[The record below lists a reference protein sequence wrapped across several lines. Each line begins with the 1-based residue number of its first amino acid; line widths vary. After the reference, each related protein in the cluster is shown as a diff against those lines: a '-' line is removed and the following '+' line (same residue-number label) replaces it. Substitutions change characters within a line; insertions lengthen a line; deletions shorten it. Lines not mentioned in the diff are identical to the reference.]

1 MAEITTLLQIFI
13 WGLTAGCIYVLIA
26 VGLNMIFGV
35 MKVVN
40 FAHGEIMML
49 GSFTSFWLYTYT
61 GLNPY
66 VILFIS
72 MILVGIF
79 GIIIERYGFR
89 KVLGTG
95 KLNEIFLSLGLIYIL
110 QNAAVKLW
118 TDDIRKIDSPFSS
131 MTLDMGVLNIPYDRL
146 IAIAFTALVLICLY
160 LFLIKTDVG
169 RALRAT
175 SQNHEAAML
184 MGVNVNHMYML
195 SFGIGAA
202 LAAAAGT
209 VTGILSPFNPYMGTI
224 PGIMAFIV
232 IIIGGLGSIP
242 GAIIAGLMLGLVQN
256 FTIFYFGGAWKEAVA
271 FVLLIIVL
279 AIKPT
284 GLFGGER

>member
-1 MAEITTLLQIFI
+1 MTEITTLLQIFI
-13 WGLTAGCIYVLIA
+13 WGLTAGCIYVLMA

-49 GSFTSFWLYTYT
+49 GAFASFGLYYYT

-66 VILFIS
+66 FLMLFSMVII
-72 MILVGIF
+72 GIF
-79 GIIIERYGFR
+79 GVIIERFGFR

-118 TDDIRKIDSPFSS
+118 TDDIRKINSPYSS
-131 MTLDMGVLNIPYDRL
+131 MTLDLGVLNITYDRI
-146 IAIAFTALVLICLY
+146 IAIAFTALILIGLY
-160 LFLIKTDVG
+160 LFLTRTDVG

-184 MGVNVNHMYML
+184 MGVNVNYMYML

-202 LAAAAGT
+202 LAASAGT
-209 VTGILSPFNPYMGTI
+209 VHAILSPFNPYMGTI
-224 PGIMAFIV
+224 PGIMAFTV

-279 AIKPT
+279 VIRPT
-284 GLFGGER
+284 GIFGEEH

>member
-1 MAEITTLLQIFI
+1 MAEITTLLQILI
-13 WGLTAGCIYVLIA
+13 WGLTAGCIYVLMA

-49 GSFTSFWLYTYT
+49 GAFASFWVYYYT

-66 VILFIS
+66 FILFIS
-72 MILVGIF
+72 MIIVGIF
-79 GIIIERYGFR
+79 GVIIERYGFR

-131 MTLDMGVLNIPYDRL
+131 MTLDLGMLNITYDRL
-146 IAIAFTALVLICLY
+146 IAIAFTALILICLY
-160 LFLIKTDVG
+160 LFLTKTDVG

-202 LAAAAGT
+202 LAASAGT
-209 VTGILSPFNPYMGTI
+209 VHAILSPFNPYMGTI
-224 PGIMAFIV
+224 PGIMAFTV

-279 AIKPT
+279 VIKPT
-284 GLFGGER
+284 GIFGEEH

>member
-1 MAEITTLLQIFI
+1 MAEITTLIQIFI
-13 WGLTAGCIYVLIA
+13 WGLTAGCIYVLMA

-49 GSFTSFWLYTYT
+49 GAFTSFWVYHYT

-66 VILFIS
+66 FIMFIS
-72 MILVGIF
+72 MIVVGLF
-79 GIIIERYGFR
+79 GVIIERYGFR

-95 KLNEIFLSLGLIYIL
+95 KLNEIFLSLGLIYII
-110 QNAAVKLW
+110 QNLSVKLW
-118 TDDIRKIDSPFSS
+118 TDDIRKIDSSFSS
-131 MTLDMGVLNIPYDRL
+131 ITLDLGMLNITYDRI
-146 IAIAFTALVLICLY
+146 IAIVFTALILISLY
-160 LFLIKTDVG
+160 LFLTKTDVG

-195 SFGIGAA
+195 CFGIGSA

-209 VTGILSPFNPYMGTI
+209 VAGILTPFNPYMGTI
-224 PGIMAFIV
+224 PGIMAFTV

-256 FTIFYFGGAWKEAVA
+256 FTIFYFGGAWKDAVA
-271 FVLLIIVL
+271 FVLLIVVL
-279 AIKPT
+279 IIKPT
-284 GLFGGER
+284 GLFGEEH

>member
-1 MAEITTLLQIFI
+1 MTEITTLIQVFI
-13 WGLTAGCIYVLIA
+13 WGLTAGCIYILMA

-49 GSFTSFWLYTYT
+49 GAFTSFWVYHYT

-66 VILFIS
+66 FIMFIS
-72 MILVGIF
+72 MLIVGIF
-79 GIIIERYGFR
+79 GVIIERYGFR
-89 KVLGTG
+89 KVQGTG

-118 TDDIRKIDSPFSS
+118 TDDIRKINSPFNS
-131 MTLDMGVLNIPYDRL
+131 MTLDLGMLNITYDRL
-146 IAIAFTALVLICLY
+146 IAIGITALILISLY
-160 LFLIKTDVG
+160 LFLTKTDVG

-195 SFGIGAA
+195 SFGIGSA

-209 VTGILSPFNPYMGTI
+209 VAAILTPFNPYMGTM
-224 PGIMAFIV
+224 PGIMAFTV

-242 GAIIAGLMLGLVQN
+242 GAVIAGLMLGLVQN

-279 AIKPT
+279 IIKPT
-284 GLFGGER
+284 GLFGEDH

>member
-1 MAEITTLLQIFI
+1 MADITTLLQIFI
-13 WGLTAGCIYVLIA
+13 WGLTAGCIYVLMA

-49 GSFTSFWLYTYT
+49 GSFVSYWLWNLT

-66 VILFIS
+66 IVMLFS
-72 MILVGIF
+72 MLVVGCF
-79 GIIIERYGFR
+79 GIIIERFGFR
-89 KVLGTG
+89 KVMGTG

-118 TDDIRKIDSPFSS
+118 SDDIRKIESPYSS
-131 MTLDMGVLNIPYDRL
+131 MTLDLGMLNITYDRL
-146 IAIAFTALVLICLY
+146 IAIGITALILVCLHI
-160 LFLIKTDVG
+160 FLTKTDMG

-184 MGVNVNHMYML
+184 MGVDVNRIYML

-209 VTGILSPFNPYMGTI
+209 VHGILFPFTPYMGTI
-224 PGIMAFIV
+224 PGIMAFAV
-232 IIIGGLGSIP
+232 IIIGGLGSVP
-242 GAIIAGLMLGLVQN
+242 GAIVGGLLLGLVQN

-271 FVLLIIVL
+271 FIMLIIVL
-279 AIKPT
+279 IFKPT
-284 GLFGGER
+284 GLFGEDH

>member
-1 MAEITTLLQIFI
+1 MAEITALLQIFI
-13 WGLTAGCIYVLIA
+13 WGLTAGCIYVLMA

-49 GSFTSFWLYTYT
+49 GAFASFGLYYYT

-66 VILFIS
+66 FLMIFSMVIIG
-72 MILVGIF
+72 VF
-79 GIIIERYGFR
+79 GVIIERFGFR

-118 TDDIRKIDSPFSS
+118 TDDIRKINSPYSS
-131 MTLDMGVLNIPYDRL
+131 MTLDLGVLNITYDRI
-146 IAIAFTALVLICLY
+146 IAIAFTALILICLY
-160 LFLIKTDVG
+160 LFLTRTDVG

-202 LAAAAGT
+202 LAASAGT
-209 VTGILSPFNPYMGTI
+209 VHAILSPFNPYMGTI
-224 PGIMAFIV
+224 PGIMAFTV

-279 AIKPT
+279 AIRPT
-284 GLFGGER
+284 GIFGEEH